1 MKSALL
7 LADLHGD
14 YQKLDSFLDLNCDT
28 IFFAGDLTDMGPPE
42 AAEDLLARVD
52 VPAFVVPGNCDPPG
66 MVEFLE
72 CSDWVCVHGSCFC
85 LGRVSILGIGGS
97 NPTPFSTPFEL
108 EESKIESLIS
118 GALAR
123 RESAM
128 HNVLISHAPPYGI
141 LDRAGV
147 NHVGSKA
154 VRKHLSSFDLVC
166 CGHIHEDRGIEE
178 VDGTKV
184 VNPGMASKGECAVI
198 KFGDV
203 AKDIGIELLSV

>member
-14 YQKLDSFLDLNCDT
+14 YKKLDLFLDLNPDAV
-28 IFFAGDLTDMGPPE
+28 FLAGDLTDMGPPE
-42 AAEDLLARVD
+42 AAEELLARID
-52 VPAFVVPGNCDPPG
+52 VPAFAVPGNCDPPE

-108 EESKIESLIS
+108 EEDRIEVLLS

-123 RESAM
+123 RENAM
-128 HNVLISHAPPYGI
+128 HNVLISHAPPLGL
-141 LDRAGV
+141 LDRAGE
-147 NHVGSKA
+147 NHVGSLA
-154 VRKHLSSFDLVC
+154 VRRHLPSFDLVC
-166 CGHIHEDRGIEE
+166 CGHIHEDRGVEE

-184 VNPGMASKGECAVI
+184 VNPGMAAKGECALI
-198 KFGDV
+198 RFGDV
-203 AKDIGIELLSV
+203 AKEIGIELLTV